1 MVIMNAENNIESE
14 LMRLKAETA
23 YVEQLRLRVL
33 RELEMAKQTRL
44 EIKKYQQQ
52 LIARA
57 RSDSQMLILNTRLTL
72 KKEMEESRCE
82 INEQMQKLFGDIRV
96 LRITAQ
102 EELKAQRAYT
112 GAAKIRSLAGSFPET
127 VEDSRKKGAAVGV

>member
-72 KKEMEESRCE
+72 KKEMDVTT
-82 INEQMQKLFGDIRV
+82 MV
-96 LRITAQ
+96 
-102 EELKAQRAYT
+102 
-112 GAAKIRSLAGSFPET
+112 
-127 VEDSRKKGAAVGV
+127 